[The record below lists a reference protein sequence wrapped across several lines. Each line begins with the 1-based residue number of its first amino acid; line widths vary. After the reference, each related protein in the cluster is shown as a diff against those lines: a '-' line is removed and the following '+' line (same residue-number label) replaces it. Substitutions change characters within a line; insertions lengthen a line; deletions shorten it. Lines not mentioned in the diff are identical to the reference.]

1 MLMNVKYYLLVLF
14 IPFILLFGCRDTA
27 KSMNMKTKKPSPQI
41 LEGLSAKEALAQAN
55 SWKKSKADV
64 ESFVTPDKIH
74 FNFNSGESVKIPL
87 PTEEMV
93 IALAPYRKETHPC
106 EVHYMSGCQGELV
119 NFPVKVK
126 AEGED
131 GTILIDT
138 TMKTMHNGF
147 IELWLPRGQEILL
160 TLESR
165 KGRTQGKITTFS
177 DSYTCITTLQLL

>member
-1 MLMNVKYYLLVLF
+1 MKVKYYLPVLF
-14 IPFILLFGCRDTA
+14 IPLLLLFGCRDMT
-27 KSMNMKTKKPSPQI
+27 KSVNIKTKKPSPQTV
-41 LEGLSAKEALAQAN
+41 EGLSAKEALAQAN
-55 SWKKSKADV
+55 IWKKSKAEV
-64 ESFVTPDKIH
+64 ESFVTSEKIH
-74 FNFNSGESVKIPL
+74 FNFNSGESVTVPL

-93 IALAPYRKETHPC
+93 VALAPYRKDTHPC

-119 NFPVKVK
+119 NFPVEVK

-147 IELWLPRGQEILL
+147 IELWLPRGQEIIV

-165 KGRTQGKITTFS
+165 KGRSQGKITTFS
-177 DSYTCITTLQLL
+177 NSNTCITTLQLL